1 MTFLIYSLFALYNY
15 IGARHSGLA
24 SSQPIKTIE
33 RINPMDLNLEI
44 VMCKCGTIINEDTF
58 VRELFQETHSI
69 DKLFIKSSK
78 FNDSPLIH
86 RTIHNRQ
93 FLLIL
98 QRVLLLLLIVR
109 RYSSTRK
116 ILYGS
121 RNYLKVSQF
130 LFIFF
135 FQRNVVTNNSLLLLT
150 KKFYK
155 HEERN
160 QYWIF
165 QKIFFNSSDSRVKF

>member
-1 MTFLIYSLFALYNY
+1 MKIHLS
-15 IGARHSGLA
+15 
-24 SSQPIKTIE
+24 
-33 RINPMDLNLEI
+33 
-44 VMCKCGTIINEDTF
+44 C
-58 VRELFQETHSI
+58 ELFQETHSI

-116 ILYGS
+116 ILYDL

-130 LFIFF
+130 LFIFFF

-165 QKIFFNSSDSRVKF
+165 